1 MGNVLLDEILSILM
15 PIFLGNHINSS
26 VVLQKLFELNSAL
39 FITGICELCKS
50 DQRLMNL
57 SRVLDITQ
65 EVRDSLLAI
74 VYCQDYQFAV
84 HLGILA
90 GKRDFLHYDVW
101 IQSRIKDVGTPF
113 INALI
118 KYFQELI
125 IVPVSDFI

>member
-1 MGNVLLDEILSILM
+1 
-15 PIFLGNHINSS
+15 
-26 VVLQKLFELNSAL
+26 
-39 FITGICELCKS
+39 
-50 DQRLMNL
+50 MNL

-125 IVPVSDFI
+125 IVPVSDFV